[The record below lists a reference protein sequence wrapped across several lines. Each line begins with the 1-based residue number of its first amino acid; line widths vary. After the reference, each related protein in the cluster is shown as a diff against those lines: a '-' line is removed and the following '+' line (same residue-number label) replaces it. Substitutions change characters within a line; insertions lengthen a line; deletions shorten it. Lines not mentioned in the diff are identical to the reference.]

1 LCPRRGFPPMEY
13 VMVPVP
19 DEFVVDVMQYVARLV
34 ARSALVPWTKEGIE
48 EFFDSAEETAKSLL
62 SLVARYTVA
71 GKEVGYDEATETL
84 ELSQRE
90 IREIVREINAD
101 AQLKRFEPLITTQ
114 EASVLL
120 RSGRMAQRLLFIMAE
135 PVARM
140 IRAHEHATLTGVERP
155 ANASEVESSVTSSE

>member
-1 LCPRRGFPPMEY
+1 MEY

-34 ARSALVPWTKEGIE
+34 ARSSLVPWTKEGIE
-48 EFFDSAEETAKSLL
+48 DFFDSVEETAKSLL
-62 SLVARYTVA
+62 SVVARYKVA
-71 GKEVGYDEATETL
+71 DKEVGYDEAAEAL
-84 ELSQRE
+84 ELSHRE
-90 IREIVREINAD
+90 IREIVREINAA
-101 AQLKRFEPLITTQ
+101 AQVQGFEPLIATQ

-140 IRAHEHATLTGVERP
+140 IRAHEHATLAGPERP
-155 ANASEVESSVTSSE
+155 ANSSEVESSVSSSE

>member
-1 LCPRRGFPPMEY
+1 MEY

-19 DEFVVDVMQYVARLV
+19 NEFVVDVMQYVSRLV
-34 ARSALVPWTKEGIE
+34 SQASLVPWTKEGVE
-48 EFFDSAEETAKSLL
+48 EFFDSVEETAKSLL

-71 GKEVGYDEATETL
+71 YKEAGYDEATEQL

-90 IREIVREINAD
+90 IREIAREINLG
-101 AQLKRFEPLITTQ
+101 AQRQRFEPLLGSKETAVQLPSGRTTQ
-114 EASVLL
+114 RWTFV
-120 RSGRMAQRLLFIMAE
+120 MAE

-140 IRAHEHATLTGVERP
+140 IRAHERADLVPDERR

>member
-1 LCPRRGFPPMEY
+1 MEY

-34 ARSALVPWTKEGIE
+34 ARSSLVPWTKEGIE
-48 EFFDSAEETAKSLL
+48 DFFDSVEETAKSLL
-62 SLVARYTVA
+62 SVVARYRVA
-71 GKEVGYDEATETL
+71 DKEVGYDEAAEAL
-84 ELSQRE
+84 ELSHRE
-90 IREIVREINAD
+90 IREIVREINSA
-101 AQLKRFEPLITTQ
+101 AQVQGFEPLIATQ

-140 IRAHEHATLTGVERP
+140 IRAHEHAALAGVERP
-155 ANASEVESSVTSSE
+155 ANSSEVESSVSSSE

>member
-1 LCPRRGFPPMEY
+1 MEF

-19 DEFVVDVMQYVARLV
+19 DEFVVDVMQYVSRLI
-34 ARSALVPWTKEGIE
+34 ARSSLVPWTKEGIE
-48 EFFDSAEETAKSLL
+48 EFFDSVEETSKSLL

-71 GKEVGYDEATETL
+71 DKEVGYDEATDAL

-101 AQLKRFEPLITTQ
+101 AQAKRFEPLVATQ

-120 RSGRMAQRLLFIMAE
+120 RSGRMAQRLLFIMTE

-140 IRAHEHATLTGVERP
+140 IRAHEHASLAGVERP
-155 ANASEVESSVTSSE
+155 ARSSAAESSVTSSE